1 MKRDIIIGIDAG
13 TTVIKSVAFDT
24 AGHQIG
30 MAGRPNVYESF
41 SDGRAEQ
48 DMSKTWQT
56 VVETLRELS
65 QTISGLDQRVA
76 AIAVTAQGDG
86 TWLVSPDGEP
96 VAPALLW
103 LDARAADI
111 ARDVTAR
118 PDYPDL
124 FAINATGANPC
135 QQSAQLA
142 WLKRNRPEDLARSAT
157 AMHCKD
163 WLYFNLTGLRATDPS
178 EGTFTFGDFR
188 TREYSSSILDAFD
201 IADLESLLPPIIDG
215 VEFAEPLSAKAASQ
229 IGLREGTP
237 VVLGYID
244 VVCSSLGGGLFD
256 PGGRFGCSVL
266 GSTGIHMRLTL
277 DPADARLND
286 ECSGYTIPFPY
297 KKACIQMQSNMA
309 AAINIDWIVDLA
321 REVLAIEGIKRS
333 RNELLEAADARI
345 KDQALGHLLY
355 HPYISPSGERGP
367 FMEPA
372 ARAGFIG
379 IDSETGYFAMMRA
392 VYEGMAL
399 AARDC
404 YTAMGPMP
412 FEIMVT
418 GGASR
423 SGALRSILSD
433 ILDARVRSV
442 AREETGAAG
451 AAMIAAVQIGCY
463 TDMTDCARDWVS
475 PYLGTAETPRPDAA
489 KSYSSLYH
497 AYRNAREALR
507 PVWQDLAIT
516 TKGVHKCP

>member
-1 MKRDIIIGIDAG
+1 MSRDIIIGIDAG

-48 DMSKTWQT
+48 DMARTWQT
-56 VVETLRELS
+56 VVEMLRELAK
-65 QTISGLDQRVA
+65 TISGLDQRVA

-86 TWLVSPDGEP
+86 TWLVNSDGEP

-111 ARDVTAR
+111 ARDVIAR

-142 WLKRNRPEDLARSAT
+142 WFKRNRPEYLARTAT

-163 WLYFNLTGLRATDPS
+163 WLYFKMTGVRATDPS

-188 TREYSSSILDAFD
+188 TREYSPAILDAFD
-201 IADLESLLPPIIDG
+201 IADLGHLLPPMVDG
-215 VEFAEPLSAKAASQ
+215 VDHAEPLSASAADQ
-229 IGLREGTP
+229 TGLREGTP

-256 PGGRFGCSVL
+256 PDGRVGCSIL

-277 DPADARLND
+277 NPADARLND

-297 KKACIQMQSNMA
+297 GKACIQMQSNMA
-309 AAINIDWIVDLA
+309 AAINIDWIVDVA
-321 REVLAIEGIKRS
+321 RDVLAVEGIHRS
-333 RNELLEAADARI
+333 RSELLEAADARI
-345 KDQALGHLLY
+345 KEQTPGRLLY

-379 IDSETGYFAMMRA
+379 IDTGTGYFALMRA

-404 YTAMGPMP
+404 YTAIGPLLP
-412 FEIMVT
+412 SEIMVT
-418 GGASR
+418 GGAAR
-423 SGALRSILSD
+423 SSALRRILSD
-433 ILDARVRSV
+433 ILGARVRSV
-442 AREETGAAG
+442 SREEAGAAG
-451 AAMIAAVQIGCY
+451 ASMIAAVQTGCY
-463 TDMTDCARDWVS
+463 ADMTDCARDWVS
-475 PYLGTAETPRPDAA
+475 PYLGAAETPRPDAA
-489 KSYSSLYH
+489 ERHSSLYH
-497 AYRNAREALR
+497 AYRKAREALR
-507 PVWQDLAIT
+507 PVWQDLAAA
-516 TKGVHKCP
+516 TKRVQE